1 MNRTISFDAA
11 PAVKR
16 ATRTVAERRFALW
29 AFVAVLTV
37 TACMVLILDA
47 SITPEQR
54 IAVFEQSG
62 FFP

>member
-1 MNRTISFDAA
+1 MSRTISFDAA
-11 PAVKR
+11 PVVKGT
-16 ATRTVAERRFALW
+16 TRTVAEHRFALW

-47 SITPEQR
+47 SITPKQR